1 VRPAAARPPGARPP
15 GARSLEALR
24 REIARIDRELIALI
38 AERTRLAREIGAAKH
53 AAGMRVLDPPQE
65 AAVVRR
71 AATLARELELPD
83 QEVREI
89 FWQLI
94 ALSRRTQRERR

>member
-1 VRPAAARPPGARPP
+1 MSGDARPATHT
-15 GARSLEALR
+15 LETLR
-24 REIARIDRELIALI
+24 REIARIDREILTLVA
-38 AERTRLAREIGAAKH
+38 ARTRLAREIGAAKQE
-53 AAGMRVLDPPQE
+53 AGLRVLDPQQE

-71 AATLARELELPD
+71 AAATARELELPD

-94 ALSRRTQRERR
+94 ALSRRTQRERE